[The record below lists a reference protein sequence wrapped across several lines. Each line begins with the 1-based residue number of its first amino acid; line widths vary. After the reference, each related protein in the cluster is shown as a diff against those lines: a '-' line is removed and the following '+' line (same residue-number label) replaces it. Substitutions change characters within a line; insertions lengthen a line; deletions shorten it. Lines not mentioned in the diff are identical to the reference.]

1 MNKNSWDKLAFSG
14 TFVNSHMPKLTQP
27 TNNVGHLY
35 PVGKGERQEF
45 LSKTHCFMRASQT
58 LQKKKMNTALSCIT
72 YCITLPRAFVHWSK
86 RG

>member
-1 MNKNSWDKLAFSG
+1 LLDLIRSYNHEQNSWDKLAFSG
-14 TFVNSHMPKLTQP
+14 TFVNSHMPKLTHP

-35 PVGKGERQEF
+35 PVGKGLFYDGTPNITE
-45 LSKTHCFMRASQT
+45 
-58 LQKKKMNTALSCIT
+58 KKMNTALSCIT